1 MVFAEV
7 MGTMSAVVRIVK
19 RGEREAENA
28 WHAADNPRAIQ
39 TGTREI
45 VGVVKG
51 WIAACRDRRRAEE
64 SEYRQVYKRSKE
76 NGNPTHG
83 QKLTAKI
90 ILSAIILT
98 ACSAGTGI
106 ASVAGKSQA
115 EDLAKPSA
123 LYSILKWQ
131 AADQHFVTV
140 ESLRV
145 HYIEAGRGRT
155 VVMLHGNAGGVED
168 FEFGAVELLSSEYRV
183 IAIDRPG
190 HGSSDRPTRRAATIE
205 YQAELLHRTLSN
217 LGITQPILVGHS
229 WGGALALAYV
239 LKYPDEVSAM
249 VLLAPAA
256 YPDDGGN
263 GLLRTMIRTPVVGD
277 LSLLLGKPIVGHR
290 MLKQALARAFFPQ
303 TVPDSYFKIAR
314 SLWLGRK
321 QLKAYI
327 EDEWAL
333 NDSLRKMSK
342 RYSDIKLPVVIVT
355 GDKDK
360 IVSPQ
365 ENAYRLQAAIPQSRL
380 IELKN
385 TGHEIPQTHPE
396 SIYAGLMLI
405 VPSTARVQPAEN

>member
-1 MVFAEV
+1 
-7 MGTMSAVVRIVK
+7 MSSVVRIVK
-19 RGEREAENA
+19 RGEREAENTRK
-28 WHAADNPRAIQ
+28 AADNPRAVQ
-39 TGTREI
+39 PGTSEI
-45 VGVVKG
+45 AGVVKG
-51 WIAACRDRRRAEE
+51 WIAACRDRRRAQE
-64 SEYRQVYKRSKE
+64 SECRQLYKRSKE
-76 NGNPTHG
+76 NRNPTHG
-83 QKLTAKI
+83 QILIAEM

-115 EDLAKPSA
+115 GDLAKLPA
-123 LYSILKWQ
+123 LYSMLKWQ
-131 AADQHFVTV
+131 PADQHFVTV

-145 HYIEAGRGRT
+145 HYIETGTGRT
-155 VVMLHGNAGGVED
+155 VVLLHGNAGGVED
-168 FEFGAVELLSSEYRV
+168 FEFGAIELLSSDYRV

-256 YPDDGGN
+256 YPDNGGN
-263 GLLRTMIRTPVVGD
+263 GLLRTMIRTPFVGD
-277 LSLLLGKPIVGHR
+277 LSLLLGKPIVGPR
-290 MLKQALARAFFPQ
+290 LLKRALAQAFFPQ
-303 TVPDSYFKIAR
+303 TMPDSYFKIAR

-333 NDSLRKMSK
+333 NESLREMSK
-342 RYSDIKLPVVIVT
+342 RYSGIKLPVVIFT

-365 ENAYRLQAAIPQSRL
+365 ENAYCLHAAIPQSRL
-380 IELKN
+380 IELKD

-396 SIYAGLMLI
+396 SIVAGLMLI
-405 VPSTARVQPAEN
+405 VPSTASMRVHPAEN